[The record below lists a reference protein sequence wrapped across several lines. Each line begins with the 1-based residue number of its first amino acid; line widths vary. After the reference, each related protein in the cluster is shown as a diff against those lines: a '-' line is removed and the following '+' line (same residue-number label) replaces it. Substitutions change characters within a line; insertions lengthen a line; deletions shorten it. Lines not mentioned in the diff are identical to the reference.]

1 MAGKSATDFDRRL
14 GERIT
19 EFRTAAD
26 MRQRQVAD
34 ALGVSA
40 AQLQKYER
48 GSNCLKASSLPILAD
63 LFGRRI
69 EDFFDPAPPAVPPQ
83 VSVSDAAHMLADA
96 VQRVE
101 RSAELMRSTLA
112 DAASDRGRADAVVP
126 VRETG
131 RSVGAATDR
140 MRRRRAGGGAA

>member
-14 GERIT
+14 GERIM

-69 EDFFDPAPPAVPPQ
+69 DEFFDPASPVVPPQ

-96 VQRVE
+96 VARVE
-101 RSAELMRSTLA
+101 RSAELMRNTLA
-112 DAASDRGRADAVVP
+112 DAVVARRSVEEVVP
-126 VRETG
+126 ARQTG
-131 RSVGAATDR
+131 RSAQAATGSI
-140 MRRRRAGGGAA
+140 RRRRVGGGAA